1 MNEIVETASI
11 KRCNSINLKKNSQI
25 FYPTKITNYTVK
37 KKISDR
43 LRNLKEHLA
52 DNFFFLYIDF
62 LDFRGIYHFKLI
74 NIWSNLSWLIRIC
87 LLFGTD
93 WFNCFWLFGIVLC
106 QSLPQKCWSVS
117 ESWMSEL
124 AGLSDHIL
132 TGLSLRPP
140 SPPPSKMM

>member
-11 KRCNSINLKKNSQI
+11 KRCNSINLKKNYQI
-25 FYPTKITNYTVK
+25 FYPTKITNYTLK
-37 KKISDR
+37 KKIFDR

-106 QSLPQKCWSVS
+106 QSLQQKCWSVS

>member
-11 KRCNSINLKKNSQI
+11 KRCNSINLKKNYQI
-25 FYPTKITNYTVK
+25 FYPTKITNYTLK
-37 KKISDR
+37 KKIFDR

-74 NIWSNLSWLIRIC
+74 NIWSNLPWLIRIC